1 MSVWHLCSGATA
13 ILKSL
18 WLHAASGQSR
28 WPAVPP
34 VQHSTVQYNMSVARS
49 SANIYIYNNL
59 CRLNLGEP
67 KARVLNKSSKPI
79 NDTSF
84 QFSVRSNLCNARQLK
99 KSLPFLSTQ
108 KIYSLHSFI
117 FSSQFNSAFASK
129 IASLQLTNSLP
140 FIHSSS
146 LLNSILP
153 LAIAARL
160 QAFRSVFRTKALFLP
175 GQPQVSG
182 SATKVTHIT

>member
-1 MSVWHLCSGATA
+1 MALMLWCDRDFEVFVAA
-13 ILKSL
+13 RSL
-18 WLHAASGQSR
+18 WPKSMACSASSTTFDCS
-28 WPAVPP
+28 
-34 VQHSTVQYNMSVARS
+34 VQHVRRQELSEY
-49 SANIYIYNNL
+49 IYIYNNL